1 MPVLHEYKGKD
12 EYYVLT
18 SIKGNVVTFQLT
30 AEGQKKL
37 LSAGILPGKTFV
49 RGLLLDLY
57 RSGDAYTHGTD
68 PGKGMLEVDPRQMEL
83 DFSHDPE
90 PESMFPSCGNCSS
103 VGDLHLVEEVKGKD
117 HHAVILCAEC
127 RIHKSATIDTSIP
140 LPFVTRGI
148 LNRLLEMKNIGKID
162 SSVSVYKELL
172 DKEFQS
178 KWDALA
184 KIIKSGKGKQKSLFD
199 KTDEK
204 QKKLIKLQGRS

>member
-1 MPVLHEYKGKD
+1 MPVLHKYKDKD
-12 EYYVLT
+12 EHYVLT
-18 SIKGNVVTFQLT
+18 SIKGNIITFQLT

-57 RSGDAYTHGTD
+57 RSGDAYTHGTG
-68 PGKGMLEVDPRQMEL
+68 PGKGGMLEVDPRQMEL

-103 VGDLHLVEEVKGKD
+103 VGALHLVEEVKGKD

-127 RIHKSATIDTSIP
+127 RIRKAATIDTSIP

-148 LNRLLEMKNIGKID
+148 LNRLLEMKNIEKFD
-162 SSVSVYKELL
+162 SSVSAYKELL

-184 KIIKSGKGKQKSLFD
+184 KRKPGKQEKLFD
-199 KTDEK
+199 RDDKN
-204 QKKLIKLQGRS
+204 QVKLMK

>member
-1 MPVLHEYKGKD
+1 MPVLHKYKDKD
-12 EYYVLT
+12 EHYVLT
-18 SIKGNVVTFQLT
+18 SIKGNIITFQLT

-57 RSGDAYTHGTD
+57 RSGDAYTHGTG
-68 PGKGMLEVDPRQMEL
+68 PGKGMIEVDPRQMEL

-127 RIHKSATIDTSIP
+127 RIRKSATIDTSIP

>member
-1 MPVLHEYKGKD
+1 MPILHKYKEKD
-12 EYYVLT
+12 EHYILT
-18 SIKGNVVTFQLT
+18 SIKGNIVTFQLT

-57 RSGDAYTHGTD
+57 RSGDAYTHGTG

-127 RIHKSATIDTSIP
+127 RIRKSVTIDTSIP

-148 LNRLLEMKNIGKID
+148 LNRLVEMKTIEKID
-162 SSVSVYKELL
+162 SSVSSYKELL

-178 KWDALA
+178 KWDVLA
-184 KIIKSGKGKQKSLFD
+184 RKKSGKQEKLFEIGEDKQG
-199 KTDEK
+199 
-204 QKKLIKLQGRS
+204 KLIR

>member
-1 MPVLHEYKGKD
+1 MPVLHKYKDKD
-12 EYYVLT
+12 EHYVLT
-18 SIKGNVVTFQLT
+18 SIKGNIVTFQLT
-30 AEGQKKL
+30 AQGQKKL

-57 RSGDAYTHGTD
+57 RSGDAYTHGAG
-68 PGKGMLEVDPRQMEL
+68 PGKEMIEVDPRQMEL

-103 VGDLHLVEEVKGKD
+103 VGDLHLVEEIKGKERY
-117 HHAVILCAEC
+117 ATILCANC
-127 RIHKSATIDTSIP
+127 RIRKSATIDTSIP

-162 SSVSVYKELL
+162 SSVSAYKELL

-178 KWDALA
+178 KWDSLA
-184 KIIKSGKGKQKSLFD
+184 KRKPGKQEKLFD
-199 KTDEK
+199 RGDKN
-204 QKKLIKLQGRS
+204 QVKLIK